1 MINSSGRTIRS
12 LGKTN
17 MKKPLFGGKA
27 AQIRGIRKALKNHR
41 TPRQLIPSLKKRLAK
56 LTACILFALFSSSAR
71 AQAPVSL
78 VPTQQTLATNVACTG
93 SAQNFVVNNRNQS
106 QHWASIQMSGA
117 NTSSEMQ
124 IFGLDSSG
132 NVFPISGAAFAAGL
146 PVVVTGTGYYPT
158 VEVRVTCT
166 GGTFVLSYSAGS
178 APFAVNDGAYL
189 QSQID
194 KQIFFGASG
203 SASAGGQAF
212 VPPFGSSLGTV
223 AFDFRSSAVAGSTIQ
238 IACFGGATGAAAY
251 ETWTW
256 TLANATGLQVIRVPG
271 ASCDNLSLTYSTIA
285 SGGLIDADYFFDAP
299 GSPNSLTNYTHITG
313 TTAVVVKAGP
323 GTVHSVVVGTPAAGT
338 ISLFDLVPASC
349 TGTPSTNTVSVI
361 TATATFPS
369 APEIYDVIFQNGI
382 CVKASAA
389 MDITVSSQ

>member
-1 MINSSGRTIRS
+1 
-12 LGKTN
+12 

-27 AQIRGIRKALKNHR
+27 AQIRGIRKALKNRR

-56 LTACILFALFSSSAR
+56 LTACILFAITLFGCAAR
-71 AQAPVSL
+71 PVAAQTPVTII
-78 VPTQQTLATNVACTG
+78 PTQQTLATNVSCTG
-93 SAQNFVVNNRNQS
+93 SAQNFTVTNRNQS
-106 QHWASIQMSGA
+106 QHWASIEMLGA
-117 NTSSEMQ
+117 NTSSSMQ
-124 IFGLDSSG
+124 ILGIDSSG
-132 NVFPISGAAFAAGL
+132 NIFPISGTALGTGL
-146 PVVVTGTGYYPT
+146 SIAVITGTGYYPT
-158 VEVRVTCT
+158 VEVQVICT
-166 GGTFVLSYSAGS
+166 GGSFTLSYTGGS

-189 QSQID
+189 QTQID
-194 KQIFFGASG
+194 KSVFFGASG
-203 SASAGGQAF
+203 SASAGGGAI
-212 VPPFGSSLGTV
+212 VPPFASSLGTV
-223 AFDFRSSAVAGSTIQ
+223 VFDFRTSAVAGSTIQ
-238 IACFGGATGAAAY
+238 IACFGAATGAAAY

-256 TLANATGLQVIRVPG
+256 TLVNATGIQKFRVPG
-271 ASCDNLSLTYSTIA
+271 ASCDNVSLTYS
-285 SGGLIDADYFFDAP
+285 SGGAAGLIDVDYLFDVP
-299 GSPNSLTNYTHITG
+299 GSPNSLQNYTHITG